1 MFFFKQKNGLIIDKS
16 KSKSEIETRIRHK
29 ERDIQKKVTTKEKRP
44 AEL

>member
-16 KSKSEIETRIRHK
+16 KSKSEIVTRIRQK
-29 ERDIQKKVTTKEKRP
+29 ERDIKKKVITKEKRL